1 MPPLLQFVIRRFA
14 TSIVSLVVITLVLYA
29 GVMLTPPEA
38 RAMLYAPPGRGG
50 ERMTDNR
57 IQVIIRENHLDQP
70 YLVQY
75 GYWVRSLA
83 SGSWGYSPTLREDV
97 LQSLLRRTPA
107 TLELTLY
114 SLLLLIPLGLA
125 SGLLAGWRPR
135 RPFDNTFRAV
145 AFLGTSMP
153 PFILSLVLLAIFYI
167 RLQWFSPGRMDPLT
181 DLEITKSG
189 FHPFTGLLTIDSL
202 LNGRWDFFIAA
213 LRHLAMP
220 VLTLSIYHW
229 AVLGRLTRAAMIDE
243 RGKDYILA
251 ARARGV
257 TEPRLIWRHALRAIL
272 APSLTGVALAAAALV
287 TGVFVVEIIYAF
299 NGVSQVIVSS
309 MRSVPDAPA
318 ALGFAV
324 YSVLMVTGLMFI
336 LDVLL
341 AGSDPRIRDE
351 ILQI

>member
-1 MPPLLQFVIRRFA
+1 MPPLLQFILRRLV
-14 TSIVSLVVITLVLYA
+14 TSVVSLVVVTLVLYA

-50 ERMTDNR
+50 ERMSDNR
-57 IQVIIRENHLDQP
+57 IRVIIRENHLDQP

-107 TLELTLY
+107 TLELALY

-135 RPFDNTFRAV
+135 RPFDHTFRV
-145 AFLGTSMP
+145 LAFLGTSLP
-153 PFILSLVLLAIFYI
+153 PFILSLVLLAVFYI
-167 RLQWFSPGRMDPLT
+167 RLKWFLPGRMDLLT
-181 DLEITKSG
+181 DLEVAKSS
-189 FHPFTGLLTIDSL
+189 FHPFTGMLTVDSL
-202 LNGRWDFFIAA
+202 LNGRLDVFVSA

-220 VLTLSIYHW
+220 VLTLSIYNW
-229 AVLGRLTRAAMIDE
+229 AVLGRLTRAAMMDE
-243 RGKDYILA
+243 RGKEYILA

-257 TEPRLIWRHALRAIL
+257 AETRLIWRHALRAIL

-287 TGVFVVEIIYAF
+287 TGVFVVEIIFAF

-309 MRSVPDAPA
+309 MRTFPDAAA

-324 YSVLMVTGLMFI
+324 YSVLMVTGLMFV

-341 AGSDPRIRDE
+341 ASLDPRFRDE
-351 ILQI
+351 ILQT